1 MSSKYL
7 HTFSSGSWRSPP
19 SRRRLLF
26 SPWVPRAQGVFA
38 MIDVQ
43 LKTTDPETVAFISM
57 QGPYEQI
64 PEAMGRL
71 YGWVGQHGMQPVGM
85 PAGVY
90 LHRPDARPGEA
101 LRGSSARRWRTTCPT
116 RQSTRRAAESSTS
129 TRIWWPSRCT
139 AGPTR
144 RSRRRTASSSAWIEA
159 NGFDVVGPPEELY
172 FSDPETTAPSDYLT
186 EIRFPVAKK

>member
-1 MSSKYL
+1 
-7 HTFSSGSWRSPP
+7 
-19 SRRRLLF
+19 
-26 SPWVPRAQGVFA
+26 

-57 QGPYEQI
+57 HGPYEQI

-90 LHRPDARPGEA
+90 LTDPMLGPEKAVWELRTPLANDLPDTPIDEACCGIKHVDPHLVAFSMHRGPYETIAKTYGE
-101 LRGSSARRWRTTCPT
+101 L
-116 RQSTRRAAESSTS
+116 
-129 TRIWWPSRCT
+129 
-139 AGPTR
+139 
-144 RSRRRTASSSAWIEA
+144 SAWIET

-172 FSDPETTAPSDYLT
+172 FSDPETTAPADYLT